1 MPMGLL
7 PDSDPKTITLRLIAT
22 ATVASVVTAVTF
34 AAASNDILAAAVTF
48 TAAAAAPSAAV
59 AAFMWYLRGQ
69 VRRWDWDLQ
78 PPAQRLHQP
87 CGNILLHELGWRFP
101 CQQL

>member
-1 MPMGLL
+1 MGLL

-48 TAAAAAPSAAV
+48 TAAAAAPSAAFLCRAGPHCYRGLPV
-59 AAFMWYLRGQ
+59 RAAARSDGAA
-69 VRRWDWDLQ
+69 VR
-78 PPAQRLHQP
+78 AQA
-87 CGNILLHELGWRFP
+87 
-101 CQQL
+101 